1 MLIVSQHINVGNR
14 YSVLSLVYFIS
25 YLLLQVSH
33 TCIESLSDLSP
44 VNCRAIY
51 SYGK

>member
-1 MLIVSQHINVGNR
+1 VLIVSQHINVGSR
-14 YSVLSLVYFIS
+14 YSILSLVYFIP
-25 YLLLQVSH
+25 YLLLQVPH
-33 TCIESLSDLSP
+33 MRIEILSDLSL